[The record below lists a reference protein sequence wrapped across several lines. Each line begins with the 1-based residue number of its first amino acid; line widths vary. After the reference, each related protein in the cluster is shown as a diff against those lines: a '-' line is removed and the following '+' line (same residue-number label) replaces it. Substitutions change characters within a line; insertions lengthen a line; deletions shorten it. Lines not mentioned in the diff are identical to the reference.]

1 MEETKQDFL
10 KDLLLDPN
18 ANYVSLEAM
27 VVGQTKYLRDAR
39 INLKNVLTSASFT
52 PKEAYLLALS
62 IAVNEK
68 NNVLIESFTKLS
80 KQNEATDADIAEIH
94 ACASLLT
101 ANNVFYRFKHFIKKE
116 SYQTMPAGIKM
127 NIMVNP
133 VLGKEFFELAS
144 LAVSAING
152 CEMCVVSHEASV
164 IKHGATE
171 QRIFDAV
178 RLFAVVRSICAII
191 H

>member
-133 VLGKEFFELAS
+133 VLGKEFFELVS

-178 RLFAVVRSICAII
+178 RLSAVVRSICAII